1 MAIVHRRGKY
11 EDFDKSKM
19 KPAEF
24 AVVLENDPISTDG
37 KAAYIAFSAGNVK
50 KLSTH
55 EDMVH
60 ELDERT
66 EDIINELTSEVGEA
80 LTNVRSATEYANN
93 AGDEAYQQAQAAE
106 TAKNEANAV
115 AQDLISRRDAGEFD
129 GPPGP
134 QGPKGEDGADGVIT
148 TLDGQFGFQVRDGH
162 LYLIYVNESSVPDF
176 EINENGHL
184 IMDVV

>member
-1 MAIVHRRGKY
+1 
-11 EDFDKSKM
+11 M

-24 AVVLENDPISTDG
+24 AVVLQKDPLSTDG
-37 KAAYIAFSAGNVK
+37 KAAYIAFGAGNVK

-55 EDMVH
+55 EDMIH

-66 EDIINELTSEVGEA
+66 DDIINELTSEVGEA
-80 LTNVRSATEYANN
+80 LDNVRSATEYANN
-93 AGDEAYQQAQAAE
+93 SGDEAYEQAQAAE

-115 AQDLISRRDAGEFD
+115 AQDLIDRREAGEFD

-148 TLDGQFGFQVRDGH
+148 TLDNQFGFQVRDGH
-162 LYLIYVNESSVPDF
+162 LYLIYVNASSIPDF

>member
-1 MAIVHRRGKY
+1 
-11 EDFDKSKM
+11 M

-24 AVVLENDPISTDG
+24 AVVLQKDPLSTDG
-37 KAAYIAFSAGNVK
+37 KAAYISFGGGNVK

-55 EDMVH
+55 EDMIH

-66 EDIINELTSEVGEA
+66 DDIVNELTSEVGEA
-80 LTNVRSATEYANN
+80 LDNVRSATEYANN
-93 AGDEAYQQAQAAE
+93 AGDEAYEQAQAAE

-115 AQDLISRRDAGEFD
+115 AQDLIDRREAGEFD

-134 QGPKGEDGADGVIT
+134 QGPRGEGGADGVIT

-162 LYLIYVNESSVPDF
+162 LYLIYVNESSIPDF